1 MENKIFRTK
10 QEEYWDIWCEKAI
23 VFPKE
28 KSLEE
33 VFTEENLRKILT
45 SYSDKEQ
52 YPTYIIDIV
61 ENRWVDVVVYA
72 KGEDVENCTEDIHY
86 EFVEMADVLI
96 VGK

>member
-1 MENKIFRTK
+1 MNRIFRTK

-23 VFPKE
+23 VFPKD
-28 KSLEE
+28 KILEE

-52 YPTYIIDIV
+52 YPTYVIDIV

-72 KGEDVENCTEDIHY
+72 KGEDADNCTEKIYY
-86 EFVEMADVLI
+86 EFVEMADVL
-96 VGK
+96 VVS